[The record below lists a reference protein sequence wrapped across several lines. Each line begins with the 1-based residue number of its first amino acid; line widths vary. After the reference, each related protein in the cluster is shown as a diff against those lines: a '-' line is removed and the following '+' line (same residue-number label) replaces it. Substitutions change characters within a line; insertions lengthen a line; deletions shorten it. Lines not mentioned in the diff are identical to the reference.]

1 LRPSFYEPV
10 TADRRSERRRLGLD
24 EDLPTGLVLFGGQGS
39 SAMPEIAKRVTAA
52 AQLNF
57 QFIFICGRNQRLA
70 ERLRGMQT
78 SFPKYV
84 EGFTSEIPYYMHL
97 SDFFIGK
104 PGPGSISEAIAMR
117 LPVVVERNAWTLPQE
132 RYNTEWIREKQVGV
146 VLPSFRAIDA
156 GLRELL
162 DASNFARYR
171 ANAAAITN
179 RAVFEIPEIL
189 ETLLQAGTRSVQSPL
204 PQEKAAN

>member
-1 LRPSFYEPV
+1 
-10 TADRRSERRRLGLD
+10 
-24 EDLPTGLVLFGGQGS
+24 
-39 SAMPEIAKRVTAA
+39 
-52 AQLNF
+52 
-57 QFIFICGRNQRLA
+57 
-70 ERLRGMQT
+70 
-78 SFPKYV
+78 
-84 EGFTSEIPYYMHL
+84 
-97 SDFFIGK
+97 
-104 PGPGSISEAIAMR
+104 MR

-146 VLPSFRAIDA
+146 VLPSFRTIDV

-162 DASNFARYR
+162 DPANFGRFR

-189 ETLLQAGTRSVQSPL
+189 ETLLRSETRPAQSLL